1 MLTNVHQCDIQ
12 TNMKE
17 NRKEKQTM
25 TSMRLSQSELE
36 SLRRLRVQYG
46 FKSVNAL
53 IRFIATANIKIAV
66 GIQK

>member
-1 MLTNVHQCDIQ
+1 
-12 TNMKE
+12 MKE

>member
-1 MLTNVHQCDIQ
+1 MRKTLSLSFQPEIIKTL
-12 TNMKE
+12 KE
-17 NRKEKQTM
+17 NTKK
-25 TSMRLSQSELE
+25 
-36 SLRRLRVQYG
+36 YG